1 MKNFTTSVVIAT
13 YNGEK
18 YIGEQLESIFEQTFL
33 PDEVIISDDLS
44 TDNTA
49 TIVENYIKENGLE
62 DQWKL
67 IINEENLGWR
77 KNFIN
82 LIKKASGDIIFTC
95 DQDDVWKKN
104 KIEMMVSEFE
114 KNSKIGVLVSDYEEL
129 MENTGKSSKLR
140 KLNTV
145 EEKGTQRVKFVY
157 DNILLKR
164 PGCVF
169 ALANEFVPEVIS
181 YFDILENPAHDVAMW
196 GSALIDDKLYYLA
209 KPTIDFR
216 RHENSSFQKEIN
228 TAAEKTT
235 VYQIRIN
242 RLKRFNVRIGCA
254 LSFLKNRST
263 IYDKENKEKVLRKML
278 KENDTRIVVLETGKI
293 SKLIINAP
301 SYISIF
307 NLSADLKHLLRMKLK
322 RN

>member
-18 YIGEQLESIFEQTFL
+18 YIGEQLKSIFEQTLL
-33 PDEVIISDDLS
+33 PNEVIISDDLS
-44 TDNTA
+44 TDNTVE
-49 TIVENYIKENGLE
+49 IVENYIRKNGLE
-62 DQWKL
+62 GQWKL
-67 IINEENLGWR
+67 IVNKENLGWR

-114 KNSKIGVLVSDYEEL
+114 KNKKIGVLVSDYEEL

-140 KLNTV
+140 NLDTV
-145 EEKGTQRVKFVY
+145 EEQGTQRVKFVY
-157 DNILLKR
+157 NNILLKR

-181 YFDILENPAHDVAMW
+181 YFDMLENPAHDVAMW
-196 GSALIDDKLYYLA
+196 GSALVNDKLYYLA
-209 KPTIDFR
+209 KPTINFR
-216 RHENSSFQKEIN
+216 RHENSSFQREIN
-228 TAAEKTT
+228 AAAEKTT
-235 VYQIRIN
+235 VYQNRIN
-242 RLKRFNVRIGCA
+242 QLKRFNVRIGCA
-254 LSFLKNRST
+254 LNFLKNSRT
-263 IYDKENKEKVLRKML
+263 IYDTENKEKVLRKML
-278 KENDTRIVVLETGKI
+278 KENDTRISVLETGEI

-301 SYISIF
+301 SYLSLF
-307 NLSADLKHLLRMKLK
+307 NLSADVKHLLRMKLK